1 MSSILLKTVE
11 TFVARFKVCN
21 DPYTLKIIMDEIHKV
36 VEDAD
41 CEMSKFILSN
51 FYKVLECIHAITD
64 RINVDANAIAAIM
77 FMHAALKKADD
88 NKRSD
93 IVSALVF
100 SFETD
105 VMLIQ
110 KDVVLVPIFRD
121 ADFAALYL

>member
-1 MSSILLKTVE
+1 
-11 TFVARFKVCN
+11 
-21 DPYTLKIIMDEIHKV
+21 MDEIHKV